1 LGLRKV
7 VPGTPPLTVAG
18 LGVTPRP
25 WDKQANFAKLEHF
38 ATLAAADGAQLVV
51 TPEGFLEGY
60 LWQDDDPQVFTPE
73 QYLELGE
80 TIDGDFATRAAGLA
94 GDLGIYLGLGFAER
108 RGDLMYNSMAVF
120 GPSGEL
126 VSRHQKCH
134 TADDEPFNT
143 KGTELQVFETPF
155 GPWGV
160 LICMDRQ
167 PPEAMRVLALR
178 GAQLVIVPAWGM
190 CGEMNDAMMRTRAY
204 ENGVYVLFVH
214 PRRCLVIDP
223 GGKIV
228 AGDQGESDTVVLAR
242 ITLADFSE
250 LSPIQYRRPEL
261 YGEITRTP

>member
-1 LGLRKV
+1 M
-7 VPGTPPLTVAG
+7 PEMSPLTVAG
-18 LGVTPRP
+18 LCVTPHP
-25 WDKQANFAKLEHF
+25 WDKQANFAKLELF
-38 ATLAAADGAQLVV
+38 AKKAVADGAQLVV

-60 LWQDDDPQVFTPE
+60 LWQDDDPQTFSPE
-73 QYLELGE
+73 QYLEVGE
-80 TIDGDFATRAAGLA
+80 TIDGNFVTRAASLA
-94 GDLGIYLGLGFAER
+94 GELGIYLGLGFAETQ
-108 RGDLMYNSMAVF
+108 GNLIYNSMALL
-120 GPSGEL
+120 GPNGEL
-126 VSRHQKCH
+126 IARYAKSH
-134 TADDEPFNT
+134 TANDEPFNT
-143 KGTELQVFETPF
+143 KGAALPVFDTPF

-167 PPEAMRVLALR
+167 LPEAMRVLALK

-214 PRRCLVIDP
+214 PRRCLIIDP

-228 AGDQGESDTVVLAR
+228 AEDFGRRECVVNAQ

-261 YGEITRTP
+261 YGEITKMP